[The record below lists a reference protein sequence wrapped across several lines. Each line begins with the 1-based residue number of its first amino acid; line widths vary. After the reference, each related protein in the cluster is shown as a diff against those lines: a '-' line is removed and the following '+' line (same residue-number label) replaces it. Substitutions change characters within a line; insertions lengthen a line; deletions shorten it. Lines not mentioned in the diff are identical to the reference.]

1 MFRVVLTLTST
12 LTHYFTSNHDK
23 FISMS
28 TIYCYRSNTLKF
40 RSMKNNSAFNKSIQ
54 LPEGL
59 STVRN
64 IKHRDGNQDNLS
76 FITFQIWLI
85 SVFKEFSEADQCRTL
100 EFRPEKEFDGKR
112 LVNHVIRIVEVT
124 VRKFCETM
132 CYMEPDCVSINLDK
146 RAGGRGVYRC
156 ELNNVTHEG
165 HEDELTNNASYFY
178 HAAEVCPYF
187 NKIFAAPKHSS
198 TTIHQCTTFSF
209 WFLPD

>member
-1 MFRVVLTLTST
+1 MEI
-12 LTHYFTSNHDK
+12 K
-23 FISMS
+23 
-28 TIYCYRSNTLKF
+28 TIYRLLHFKYDSFLFSKNSLKQINVALW
-40 RSMKNNSAFNKSIQ
+40 SSGLKKS
-54 LPEGL
+54 LMANASWTTWFASLKSRWG
-59 STVRN
+59 
-64 IKHRDGNQDNLS
+64 
-76 FITFQIWLI
+76 
-85 SVFKEFSEADQCRTL
+85 
-100 EFRPEKEFDGKR
+100 
-112 LVNHVIRIVEVT
+112 
-124 VRKFCETM
+124 CETM